1 MYNIIFVINSFIKC
15 ISSIMKIID
24 FDDVFSI
31 INFVIIFT
39 SLYLSAFIFDI
50 SSFIFILRF
59 KASKV
64 VFNSF
69 S

>member
-1 MYNIIFVINSFIKC
+1 
-15 ISSIMKIID
+15 MKIID

-50 SSFIFILRF
+50 SSLISISCF
-59 KASKV
+59 KASIV
-64 VFNSF
+64 VFSSF